1 MLKEDFDFRKWNSY
15 TGQIIDQLECPT
27 FWDVLCDA
35 IQYLV
40 QIDIPFVTIEKK
52 NLAPTMIFERGILP
66 QNRTNHIGSY
76 LTKGYILD
84 PLYQAIF
91 KGYTPGFYH
100 LKELAPDN
108 FYQSEYYKVFY
119 KQTGLLEDVYYIAHL
134 KGNSMLSM
142 SLSRNRNK
150 LPFNDREL
158 HLLKAIEPVVLSFLT
173 RHFEFIGL
181 QHDVLNT
188 SQAGLD
194 DQLKIAS
201 MNFGRSIL
209 TQRESEIVQ
218 LMLRGH
224 SVKSTAN
231 DLNISIDTVK
241 SHRKNLYEKLE
252 ISSQSELFL
261 LFFDSLA
268 FAKHSKDYDPLAG
281 YRKSL

>member
-1 MLKEDFDFRKWNSY
+1 
-15 TGQIIDQLECPT
+15 
-27 FWDVLCDA
+27 LCDA

-66 QNRTNHIGSY
+66 QNRNNHIESY

-84 PLYQAIF
+84 PLYQSIF
-91 KGYTPGFYH
+91 KGYAPGFYH

-119 KQTGLLEDVYYIAHL
+119 KQTGLLEDVYYIAYL
-134 KGNSMLSM
+134 KSNSMVSM

-158 HLLKAIEPVVLSFLT
+158 QVLKAIEPVVLSFLK
-173 RHFEFIGL
+173 RHFESISS
-181 QHDVLNT
+181 QHDMLDV
-188 SQAGLD
+188 SQVKLHEH
-194 DQLKIAS
+194 LKTAS
-201 MNFGRSIL
+201 INFGQSVL

-252 ISSQSELFL
+252 ISSQTELFL
-261 LFFDSLA
+261 LFFDSLS
-268 FAKHSKDYDPLAG
+268 FEKHSKDSDPLVA
-281 YRKSL
+281 YRNSL